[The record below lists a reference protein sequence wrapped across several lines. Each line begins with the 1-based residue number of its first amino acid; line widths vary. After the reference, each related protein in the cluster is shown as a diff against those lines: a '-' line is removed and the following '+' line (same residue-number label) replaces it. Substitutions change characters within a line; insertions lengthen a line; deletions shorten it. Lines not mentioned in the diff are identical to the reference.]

1 MKVVFV
7 RRLSKWGGKYV
18 FTVPKQLIDQGYLQ
32 LGKLYTVKVEE
43 LRGERGEEAKDSE
56 C

>member
-18 FTVPKQLIDQGYLQ
+18 FTVPKLYVSNALLQ
-32 LGKLYTVKVEE
+32 PGKTYMITVKEVETKKKE
-43 LRGERGEEAKDSE
+43 TS
-56 C
+56 

>member
-32 LGKLYTVKVEE
+32 PGKLYMLRIEE
-43 LRGERGEEAKDSE
+43 LRGEKGEED
-56 C
+56 